1 MIHIRLKRAS
11 FLLLLGAQA
20 VSLGAAAGTLSGTV
34 SSAGTPLAG
43 AMVTVFDAAQARRDT
58 VYTDHNGRYRITV
71 DFAGELRV
79 RARTPYFKDAAQDLA
94 LAPDASKTLDF
105 SLARQTVADELSAS
119 LPASAHLATLPW
131 SSQDSRTAF
140 ISQCNYCHQVGNAL
154 TRTPRDE
161 AAWGATVRRMEGY
174 AALLTDRQARD
185 ITHTLYQ
192 GMNAH
197 AVAAV
202 EKYLYDDRLAPAKI
216 REWAAG
222 DGLTFIH
229 DADVG
234 FDDHLYG
241 ADEGHDKIWE
251 LDRKTG
257 KLTEWKEPDVDLPV
271 GGIFSGVQ
279 LPIGVFSGKHGPHS
293 LAQAPDGRFWITN
306 ALSSTL
312 ASFDPATK
320 RFKLYELGHSHLYP
334 HTLRIDRAGI
344 VWFTIVASNEVARF
358 DPKTGRFT
366 IIHLPDGGIWRAMSH
381 YLFPLVVKMAAWFP
395 GQNLHL
401 ALTHHKWAFQGRDA
415 FPFPYGID
423 VNPVDGSIW
432 YAKLYA
438 NKIGRI
444 DPKTL
449 AVTEFDTPLGGPRR
463 LRFDP
468 QGNLWIPAFD
478 DGGLMRFDT
487 RTHRFETFKLP
498 LLAHNEYEVPYA
510 LNVQPKTGDIW
521 ITSNMSDRIFRFV
534 PSTQTFITYPLPT
547 RVTWLR
553 DMTFTQDGAVCSS
566 SSNLPAYGIEGG
578 RASFICLYPDGERG
592 GTAANAAGNV
602 NAAANLA
609 RVRAAAARGTPERTA
624 PARAALA
631 RAGSNRDGAIQTAA
645 IQADGTRTDRSAH

>member
-1 MIHIRLKRAS
+1 MIHTPLKWAS
-11 FLLLLGAQA
+11 YLLLLSAQA
-20 VSLGAAAGTLSGTV
+20 ASLGVSAGTLTGTV
-34 SSAGTPLAG
+34 SSDGKPLPG
-43 AMVTVFDAAQARRDT
+43 AMVTVFDAAQTRRDT
-58 VYTDHNGRYRITV
+58 VYTDRNGHYGIAV
-71 DFAGELRV
+71 DFAGSVHV
-79 RARTPYFKDAAQDLA
+79 RARTPYFKDAAQDLT
-94 LAPDASKTLDF
+94 LASDARKSLDF
-105 SLARQTVADELSAS
+105 ALARQTVAEELSAS
-119 LPASAHLATLPW
+119 LPASAHLTSLSW
-131 SSQDSRTAF
+131 SSQDSRTTF

-161 AAWGATVRRMEGY
+161 AAWSATVRRMEGY
-174 AALLTDRQARD
+174 AALLTNKQARD
-185 ITHTLYQ
+185 ISHALYK
-192 GMNAH
+192 GMDGR

-202 EKYLYDDRLAPAKI
+202 EKYLYDDALAPAKI
-216 REWAAG
+216 KEWAAG

-234 FDDHLYG
+234 VDDHLYG

-257 KLTEWKEPDVDLPV
+257 QLSEWKEPDIDLPQ
-271 GGIFSGVQ
+271 GGVFSGVQ
-279 LPIGVFSGKHGPHS
+279 LPIGVFSGKQGPHS
-293 LAQAPDGRFWITN
+293 LAQAADGRFWITN

-320 RFKLYELGHSHLYP
+320 RFKLYPLGHSHLYP
-334 HTLRIDRAGI
+334 HTIRIDRAGI

-358 DPKTGRFT
+358 DPKTETFT
-366 IIHLPDGGIWRAMSH
+366 IVHLPDGGFWRAVSH
-381 YLFPLVVKMAAWFP
+381 YLFPLVVKIAAWFP
-395 GQNLHL
+395 QQNLQL
-401 ALTHHKWAFQGRDA
+401 AVTHHKWAFQGRDA

-423 VNPVDGSIW
+423 VDPVDGSIW

-449 AVTEFDTPLGGPRR
+449 DVTEFDTPLGGPRR

-478 DGGLMRFDT
+478 DGGLMKFDP
-487 RTHRFETFKLP
+487 RTHRFETYKLP

-510 LNVQPKTGDIW
+510 LNVNPKTGDVW
-521 ITSNMSDRIFRFV
+521 ITSNMSDRIFRFA
-534 PSTQTFITYPLPT
+534 PATQTFVAYPLPT

-553 DMTFTQDGAVCSS
+553 DMVFTQDGAVCSS

-592 GTAANAAGNV
+592 G
-602 NAAANLA
+602 
-609 RVRAAAARGTPERTA
+609 AAAASAAAAGIAPQRVAAGRGASGLVA
-624 PARAALA
+624 PGQ
-631 RAGSNRDGAIQTAA
+631 AGSSRIGSIQTGAIQTGAIKLVAA
-645 IQADGTRTDRSAH
+645 HGDRSKQ